1 MKFDQPPD
9 VGLQGSSRV
18 RTTVG
23 DLGALL
29 ILQEDDDN
37 QDDDDDDEEE
47 EEDDDDDDDDVDEDV
62 GEDWR
67 TASRKKKRKAEDAR
81 VSTCNHLIH
90 STQLHS

>member
-1 MKFDQPPD
+1 VQ
-9 VGLQGSSRV
+9 RV
-18 RTTVG
+18 FG
-23 DLGALL
+23 DLGTLV

-47 EEDDDDDDDDVDEDV
+47 EEEEDDDDEDDVDEDV

-81 VSTCNHLIH
+81 VSTCNRLIH
-90 STQLHS
+90 AIQLHS